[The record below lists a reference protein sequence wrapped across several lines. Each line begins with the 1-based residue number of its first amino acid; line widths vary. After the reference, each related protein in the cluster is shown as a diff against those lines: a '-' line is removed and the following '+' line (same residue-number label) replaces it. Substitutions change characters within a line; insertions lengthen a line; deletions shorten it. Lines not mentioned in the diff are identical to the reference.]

1 MGELW
6 LKQSYMNEF
15 DLLTPTQKAWII
27 ECWSCFPEF
36 EHYAAARCA
45 DGLPDE
51 LLDLQVQAEDDE
63 DFEDLLEEWEHFVGE
78 NHIWV
83 LLEQSCD
90 DAVMLPEELI
100 YERVKDCPR
109 EWLAAFETLL
119 QQCPVH
125 VLAYLTQRHYL
136 AVRMDRAD
144 RYGKPEWRPSDG
156 PFSNPE
162 WEDSSWKKASFVT
175 RNYAR

>member
-1 MGELW
+1 M
-6 LKQSYMNEF
+6 
-15 DLLTPTQKAWII
+15 
-27 ECWSCFPEF
+27 
-36 EHYAAARCA
+36 
-45 DGLPDE
+45 
-51 LLDLQVQAEDDE
+51 
-63 DFEDLLEEWEHFVGE
+63 EEWEHFIGE

-119 QQCPVH
+119 QQCPEH
-125 VLAYLTQRHYL
+125 VLAYLAQRHYL

-144 RYGKPEWRPSDG
+144 RYGKSDWRPSDG

-162 WEDSSWKKASFVT
+162 WEDSSWKKASFVA